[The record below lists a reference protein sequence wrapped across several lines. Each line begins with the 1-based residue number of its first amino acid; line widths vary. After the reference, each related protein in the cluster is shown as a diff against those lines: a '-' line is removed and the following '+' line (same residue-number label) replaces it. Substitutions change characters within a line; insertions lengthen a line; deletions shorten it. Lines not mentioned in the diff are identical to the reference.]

1 MTIDR
6 YTKAVLTVIAACLV
20 WQCALTLGGAVHA
33 QQMQPPGPSM
43 TGRTATPVVIVGW
56 GEMNPSGEIVRLS
69 TKKSGDSYVTDPI
82 LPVRPASNGA
92 PLPVSVTTPVRI
104 ESNPRMPVSVDITA
118 IRNTGVAWDPITARV
133 EPNPAQSRPGIPKE
147 RR

>member
-6 YTKAVLTVIAACLV
+6 YTKAVLTVIAACLA
-20 WQCALTLGGAVHA
+20 WQCVLTLGGAVHA
-33 QQMQPPGPSM
+33 QQMQPPSPQM

-56 GEMNPSGEIVRLS
+56 GEMGPGGEIVRLS
-69 TKKSGDSYVTDPI
+69 MKKSGDGYVTDPV

-92 PLPVSVTTPVRI
+92 PLPVTVTTPVRI
-104 ESNPRMPVSVDITA
+104 TSSARMPLSVDITG
-118 IRNTGVAWDPITARV
+118 IRNAGGPWDPITARV
-133 EPNPAQSRPGIPKE
+133 EPVPAQPRPGIPK